1 MVSSVES
8 RVRVSSPAPLYLALV
23 VKRSQSAMARILDG
37 KGGIR
42 AGWGVLLF
50 IGFGAL
56 LLLPLLLLAGV
67 LVGHRIQ
74 GGTGTMLLAPSFL
87 GESALALS
95 IVGATCLMARIE
107 KRKPWAYW
115 LDDKH
120 GLRKFGVGALMG
132 LVSLA
137 LLVTALFFGHF
148 IVFDRMLL
156 HGPSVFLYGA
166 AWLGM
171 FFVLGFCEEALFR
184 GYVHYTLTRGTSFL
198 WSSIITSVLFGLAHM
213 TNSNEGPIGLASVLL
228 AGLAFCW
235 VLWFTGS
242 IYFAI
247 GFHTTW
253 DWAQSFLFGVPNSG
267 QLSEGRLFLT
277 HAQGSEL
284 WSGGST
290 GPLGSVLMIPVIV
303 LTSVVCWWIYHRK
316 PEL

>member
-1 MVSSVES
+1 M
-8 RVRVSSPAPLYLALV
+8 
-23 VKRSQSAMARILDG
+23 KRILVG

-42 AGWGVLLF
+42 AGWSVLLF
-50 IGFGAL
+50 FGFGSL
-56 LLLPLLLLAGV
+56 LLVPLLWLAGL
-67 LVGHRIQ
+67 LVGHRIR

-95 IVGATCLMARIE
+95 IAGATCLMARIE
-107 KRKPWAYW
+107 RRKPWAYW
-115 LDDKH
+115 LDDRH
-120 GLRKFGVGALMG
+120 GLKKLGVGALMG
-132 LVSLA
+132 LISLA
-137 LLVTALFFGHF
+137 LLVAMLFFGHF

-156 HGPSVFLYGA
+156 HGPSMFLNGA

-184 GYVHYTLTRGTSFL
+184 GYVHFTLTRGTSFI
-198 WSSIITSVLFGLAHM
+198 WSSVITSVSFGLAHL
-213 TNSNEGPIGLASVLL
+213 TNSNEGPVGLAAVLL

-235 VLWFTGS
+235 VLRFTGS

-253 DWAQSFLFGVPNSG
+253 DWAQSFLIGVPNSG

-277 HAQGSEL
+277 HPQGSEL

-290 GPLGSVLMIPVIV
+290 GPLGSVLIIPIMV
-303 LTSVVCWWIYHRK
+303 LTAAACWRIYRPTPGRLGPK
-316 PEL
+316 GKT